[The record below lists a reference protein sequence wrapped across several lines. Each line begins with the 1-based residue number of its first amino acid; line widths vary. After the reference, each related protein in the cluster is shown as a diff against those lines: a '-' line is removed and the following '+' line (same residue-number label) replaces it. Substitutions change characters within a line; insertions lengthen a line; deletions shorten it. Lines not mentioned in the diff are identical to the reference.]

1 MKRIFSLILT
11 LSILTSIVV
20 IPIKSSA
27 ASPNM
32 QAGRVALSSGRLN
45 VRAAPTTS
53 GAWLASLTA
62 GTTVTLLERSG
73 SWWRVEYADG
83 KYGYCHGD
91 YLAPLGGKVATVAT
105 SGSRLNVRSGAGT
118 SYGRIASLADGE
130 EVIVLSS
137 SGGWARVLFRGS
149 SLGYVSEQYLDRP
162 EAYPA
167 VSLTVPYFKQTD
179 SRWSWVTLG
188 SSGKTIGK
196 VGCATTSIAMIE
208 SYRTGSTVTPDTM
221 SKRLTYT
228 SSANVYWPSHYTLV
242 TSYSLETIYSL
253 LAAGKPVLLGAKNG
267 SGGQH
272 WIVVTGY
279 RGGDRLTA
287 SGFTINDPAAT
298 WRKTLTDFFNAYP
311 YFYKMFYY

>member
-11 LSILTSIVV
+11 LSILTSILF
-20 IPIKSSA
+20 IPIKSA
-27 ASPNM
+27 AVSPTM
-32 QAGRVALSSGRLN
+32 QAGRVSLSSGRLN
-45 VRAAPTTS
+45 VRASPST
-53 GAWLASLTA
+53 GGRWLASLTA
-62 GTTVTLLERSG
+62 GATVTLLEQSG
-73 SWWRVEYADG
+73 DWWRVEYADG

-91 YLAPLGGKVATVAT
+91 YLTPLGGKVATVAT

-118 SYGRIASLADGE
+118 SHSRIASLADGE

-137 SGGWARVLFRGS
+137 SGGWARVLFRGAA
-149 SLGYVSEQYLDRP
+149 LGYVSEEYLATRA
-162 EAYPA
+162 AYPA

-179 SRWSWVTLG
+179 SRWSRVTLG
-188 SSGKTIGK
+188 TSGKTIGK

-208 SYRTGSTVTPDTM
+208 SYRTGSTITPDAM
-221 SKRLTYT
+221 AKRLTYT

-242 TSYSLETIYSL
+242 TGYSLETIYTL
-253 LAAGKPVLLGAKNG
+253 LASGKPVLLGAKNG

-287 SGFTINDPAAT
+287 SGFTIHDPAAT
-298 WRKTLTDFFNAYP
+298 WRRTLTDFFNAYP